1 MRNAV
6 QLDSGA
12 SGLVIDSA
20 IHTNAPIV
28 IESPAFPEITLNGY
42 LICGDESALLMEVT
56 GRPAVEFA
64 RIIKAVCDVK
74 IYTDKRYC
82 FHSTITETPSWGDS
96 RSIAITRPDSISVLD
111 RRKSLRA
118 KLAPSSKVALRW
130 THSGTARRQT
140 VNLLNVSADGMACRL
155 DASLATQFD
164 QQETIDVTFDLPG
177 HRRPFDL
184 KARVTNTTPGSEGWT
199 ILGLQFVATAK
210 DSEAIEALRS
220 AIMGKQASPVE
231 SEVCV

>member
-28 IESPAFPEITLNGY
+28 IESPVFPEITLNGY

-56 GRPAVEFA
+56 GQPAIDFEQ
-64 RIIKAVCDVK
+64 IIKVACDVK

-82 FHSTITETPSWGDS
+82 FHSTITGTPSWGDS
-96 RSIAITRPDSISVLD
+96 RSIAITRPATLSVLD

-130 THSGTARRQT
+130 TQSETAHRQI

-155 DASLATQFD
+155 DASLATQLD

-199 ILGLQFVATAK
+199 ILGLQFVESTK
-210 DSEAIEALRS
+210 DREAIEALRT
-220 AIMGKQASPVE
+220 AITRKQANPAE
-231 SEVCV
+231 SEMCV